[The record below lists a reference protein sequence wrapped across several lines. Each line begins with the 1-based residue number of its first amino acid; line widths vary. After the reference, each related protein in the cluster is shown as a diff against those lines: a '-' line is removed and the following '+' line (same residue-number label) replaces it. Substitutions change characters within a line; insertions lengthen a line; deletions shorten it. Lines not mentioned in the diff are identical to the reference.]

1 MIDFKIKWVQERKEP
16 LGESV
21 RKVVVP
27 QKPLKDQIHVV
38 QQALKREITHLD
50 NVDNRLRKKD
60 ATIMHNIVTATEKHD
75 EQHASTHAN
84 ELAETRKMARLTN
97 QTKMVLEQ
105 ISLRMETIED
115 MGDLATVMAPIVPV
129 VRGIKSGLSN
139 IMPDAGSA
147 IGEIGDMMNGLLTNV
162 GNLSGSTLSFEPGS
176 EDAEKIM
183 AEAMA
188 VAEQKRME
196 KFPQVPNTSSGGVN
210 FGQPEQS

>member
-1 MIDFKIKWVQERKEP
+1 MSNFTDKWVQARKEP
-16 LGESV
+16 LGDSV
-21 RKVVVP
+21 RHAVVP
-27 QKPLKDQIHVV
+27 QKPLKEQIHTV
-38 QQALKREITHLD
+38 QQALKREINHLD
-50 NVDNRLRKKD
+50 GVDNRLRKKD
-60 ATIMHNIVTATEKHD
+60 STLMHSMVQATEKH
-75 EQHASTHAN
+75 EVERASAQAN

-105 ISLRMETIED
+105 ISLRMDTIEE

-129 VRGIKSGLSN
+129 VRGLKSGISN
-139 IMPDAGSA
+139 IMPDASSA
-147 IGEIGDMMNGLLTNV
+147 IGEIGDMMGGLLVDV
-162 GNLSGSTLSFEPGS
+162 GHLSGSTLTFEPGS

-196 KFPQVPNTSSGGVN
+196 KFPQVPTNNVN

>member
-1 MIDFKIKWVQERKEP
+1 MSNFQNKWVQERKEP
-16 LGESV
+16 LGDEV
-21 RKVVVP
+21 RKAIVP
-27 QKPLKDQIHVV
+27 QKPLKEQIHTV

-50 NVDNRLRKKD
+50 GVDNRLRKKD
-60 ATIMHNIVTATEKHD
+60 AAIMHNIVVATEKHD
-75 EQHASTHAN
+75 EQHASAHAN
-84 ELAETRKMARLTN
+84 ELAETRKMSRLTN

-115 MGDLATVMAPIVPV
+115 MGDLATIMAPIVPV

-147 IGEIGDMMNGLLTNV
+147 IGEIGEMMNGLLTDV
-162 GNLSGSTLSFEPGS
+162 GHLSGSTLTFEPGS

-196 KFPQVPNTSSGGVN
+196 KFPQVPTNNISYR
-210 FGQPEQS
+210 QPEQS

>member
-1 MIDFKIKWVQERKEP
+1 MSSFKDKWVQERKEP
-16 LGESV
+16 LGDSM
-21 RKVVVP
+21 RKAVVP
-27 QKPLKDQIHVV
+27 QKPLKEQIHTV
-38 QQALKREITHLD
+38 QQALKREINHLD
-50 NVDNRLRKKD
+50 GVDNRLRKKD
-60 ATIMHNIVTATEKHD
+60 ATIMHNIVSATEKHD
-75 EQHASTHAN
+75 EQHVSAHAN

-115 MGDLATVMAPIVPV
+115 MGDLANVMAPIVPV

-147 IGEIGDMMNGLLTNV
+147 IGEIGDMMSGLLVDV
-162 GNLSGSTLSFEPGS
+162 GHISGSTLTFEPGS

-188 VAEQKRME
+188 VADQKRME
-196 KFPQVPNTSSGGVN
+196 KFPQVPTNNVN

>member
-1 MIDFKIKWVQERKEP
+1 MQERQEP
-16 LGESV
+16 LADSV
-21 RKVVVP
+21 RKAIVP
-27 QKPLKDQIHVV
+27 QKPLKEQIHTV
-38 QQALKREITHLD
+38 QQALKREINHLD
-50 NVDNRLRKKD
+50 GVDNRLRKKD
-60 ATIMHNIVTATEKHD
+60 ATLMHNMVSATEKHD
-75 EQHASTHAN
+75 EQRASAQAN

-115 MGDLATVMAPIVPV
+115 MGDLANVMAPIVPV
-129 VRGIKSGLSN
+129 VRGIKSGISN

-147 IGEIGDMMNGLLTNV
+147 IGEIGDMMSGLLVDV
-162 GNLSGSTLSFEPGS
+162 GHLSGSTLSFEPGS

-196 KFPQVPNTSSGGVN
+196 KFPQVPTNNVN